1 MTIPLLIAR
10 VVAGWARAE
19 LTNPSHHQVAVT
31 SSAISSI
38 GYDEDTKVLEV
49 TFRSGSSYTFSG
61 VPMSVFQD
69 FVGAGSKGAY
79 FNANIKDSY

>member
-1 MTIPLLIAR
+1 MTIPLMIAR
-10 VVAGWARAE
+10 VVAGLARAE
-19 LTNPSHHQVAVT
+19 RIQPSHHQVAVT

-49 TFRSGSSYTFSG
+49 TFRSGSSYTFGG
-61 VPMSVFQD
+61 VPKSVFDD

-79 FNANIKDSY
+79 FNANIKDNY